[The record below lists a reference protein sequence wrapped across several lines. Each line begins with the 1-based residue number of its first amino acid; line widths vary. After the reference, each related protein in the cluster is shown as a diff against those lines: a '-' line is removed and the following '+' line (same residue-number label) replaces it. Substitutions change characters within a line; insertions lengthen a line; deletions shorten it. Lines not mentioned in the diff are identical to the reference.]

1 METTITT
8 SDLLKK
14 FDAKNIDANILAKD
28 YTNKQR
34 TSTKSGILKADAYL
48 QYLKVMKKHKV
59 ETVKDIHKI
68 CGNLTFE
75 QDIKSSVPNTCWIY
89 RLRDNA
95 SSFSGGNNTRF
106 ASTNICDY
114 IAFDD
119 ITRTLFL
126 WELKSTKNTSVPL
139 TMIRQNQIDGLLE
152 ASKHNLV
159 AGLIINFRNE
169 YNDTFFITIDE
180 FVDMTSSLNK
190 KSFNVKD
197 LESIGAIRI
206 ESTKKR
212 TRHTYNISDL
222 IKEIH
227 L

>member
-1 METTITT
+1 
-8 SDLLKK
+8 
-14 FDAKNIDANILAKD
+14 
-28 YTNKQR
+28 
-34 TSTKSGILKADAYL
+34 
-48 QYLKVMKKHKV
+48 
-59 ETVKDIHKI
+59 
-68 CGNLTFE
+68 
-75 QDIKSSVPNTCWIY
+75 
-89 RLRDNA
+89 
-95 SSFSGGNNTRF
+95 
-106 ASTNICDY
+106 
-114 IAFDD
+114 
-119 ITRTLFL
+119 
-126 WELKSTKNTSVPL
+126 
-139 TMIRQNQIDGLLE
+139 MIRQNQIDGLLE

-212 TRHTYNISDL
+212 TRYTYNISDL

>member
-1 METTITT
+1 M
-8 SDLLKK
+8 
-14 FDAKNIDANILAKD
+14 
-28 YTNKQR
+28 
-34 TSTKSGILKADAYL
+34 
-48 QYLKVMKKHKV
+48 
-59 ETVKDIHKI
+59 
-68 CGNLTFE
+68 
-75 QDIKSSVPNTCWIY
+75 
-89 RLRDNA
+89 
-95 SSFSGGNNTRF
+95 
-106 ASTNICDY
+106 
-114 IAFDD
+114 
-119 ITRTLFL
+119 

-152 ASKHNLV
+152 ANKHNLV

-180 FVDMTSSLNK
+180 FIDMTSSLNK

-212 TRHTYNISDL
+212 TRYTYNISDL
-222 IKEIH
+222 IIKINKRKEK